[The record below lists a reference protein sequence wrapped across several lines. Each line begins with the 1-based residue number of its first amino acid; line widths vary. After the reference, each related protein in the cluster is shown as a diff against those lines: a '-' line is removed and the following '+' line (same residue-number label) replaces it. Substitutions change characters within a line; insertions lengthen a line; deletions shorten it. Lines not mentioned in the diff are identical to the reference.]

1 MKIYEQNHFI
11 EKISDGV
18 FVQFISNIHIGKL
31 FQYLAVNNFAINI
44 VKSNGSFFKVC
55 NSVELY
61 YELKTFIN
69 IKVHI
74 NVIFEYYTQR
84 KMSVWDN
91 FWAFTFVVYW
101 MIARTFEI
109 WIEKKINFW
118 IFFSISSL
126 FDVDAKIVH
135 SDPIK

>member
-1 MKIYEQNHFI
+1 
-11 EKISDGV
+11 
-18 FVQFISNIHIGKL
+18 
-31 FQYLAVNNFAINI
+31 
-44 VKSNGSFFKVC
+44 
-55 NSVELY
+55 VELY

-109 WIEKKINFW
+109 
-118 IFFSISSL
+118 
-126 FDVDAKIVH
+126 
-135 SDPIK
+135 

>member
-1 MKIYEQNHFI
+1 
-11 EKISDGV
+11 
-18 FVQFISNIHIGKL
+18 VQFISNIHIGKL

-44 VKSNGSFFKVC
+44 VKSNGSFFKVG

-61 YELKTFIN
+61 YELNTFIN